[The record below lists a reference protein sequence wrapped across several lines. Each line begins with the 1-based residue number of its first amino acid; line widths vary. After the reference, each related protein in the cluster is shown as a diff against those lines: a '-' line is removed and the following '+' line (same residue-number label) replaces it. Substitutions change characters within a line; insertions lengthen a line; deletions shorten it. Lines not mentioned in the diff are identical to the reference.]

1 MLETTRVG
9 EVTRFKMATI
19 LGGRPAY
26 WVAAY
31 LVDGLL
37 VDTGCANTAS
47 ELLAALEAEASA
59 GHPVRTVVNTHYH
72 EDHVG
77 ANRLVRE
84 RFGARILA
92 HPRAV
97 PLIARP
103 GAIPD
108 YRVLVWGRPEGAMA
122 EPAGDAIAT
131 ARYHFLVV
139 DTPGHCRGH
148 LSLIEPERGWCF
160 TGDLF
165 VGEQPRV
172 AWRETNVAD
181 MIASLERLAS
191 PLAWSRGAASSR
203 SSLGPGEGRLTLFTA
218 PGEVVPDGRRGLR
231 SCAQYLRRA
240 VDRAREL
247 RVLGLSE
254 EAVRDSLFRGE
265 SSFAALTQGEFSALN
280 LTRALLDA
288 APGRP

>member
-1 MLETTRVG
+1 
-9 EVTRFKMATI
+9 MATI

-37 VDTGCANTAS
+37 VDTGRANTAP

-59 GHPVRTVVNTHYH
+59 GYPVRTVVNTHYH

-97 PLIARP
+97 PLIAGP

-108 YRVLVWGRPEGAMA
+108 YRVLVWGRPEGALA

-131 ARYHFLVV
+131 ARYRFLVV

-160 TGDLF
+160 TGDSF

-172 AWRETNVAD
+172 AWRE
-181 MIASLERLAS
+181 RLAS
-191 PLAWSRGAASSR
+191 PLAWSRGSARSR
-203 SSLGPGEGRLTLFTA
+203 SSPGPEEGPLT
-218 PGEVVPDGRRGLR
+218 RGLWACRRRPSATASSEARVR
-231 SCAQYLRRA
+231 SPL
-240 VDRAREL
+240 
-247 RVLGLSE
+247 
-254 EAVRDSLFRGE
+254 
-265 SSFAALTQGEFSALN
+265 
-280 LTRALLDA
+280 
-288 APGRP
+288 